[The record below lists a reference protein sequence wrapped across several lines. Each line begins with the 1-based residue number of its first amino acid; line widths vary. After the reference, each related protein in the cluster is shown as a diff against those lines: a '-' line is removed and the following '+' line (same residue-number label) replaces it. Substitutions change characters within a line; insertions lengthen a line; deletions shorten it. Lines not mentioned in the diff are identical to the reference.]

1 MYRKFYQ
8 VLSEWNRRKKRKPL
22 LVIGARQV
30 GKTYLIEQFC
40 KDTYEDYFT
49 INLERQQ
56 EYISA
61 FDGDLSPETIL
72 RNLEQLSGRRI
83 DAHCTIF
90 IDEIQQS
97 ERAITALKY
106 FCEAPVDYR
115 IIGAGSLLGVKL
127 SRFEASFPVGK
138 VQLCNMYPMDF
149 EEFLIAS
156 EEEPL
161 RDGILEAYRTNQ
173 TPVEGI
179 HEKALRLY
187 RDYLYIGG
195 MPEMVSGYR
204 ENDCKTSGVDDALY
218 DALQTAYLA
227 DMTRYTRSPAEG
239 VKITEVYQS
248 VPRQLARENPK
259 FKYKEIRPYANK
271 RDFSS
276 SVDWLIASGLVIAVD
291 KVDLPQPPLQG
302 YADSGSRKLYLSDT
316 GILCHI
322 AGLKL
327 RDMLPES
334 HNIYKGAVTENY
346 VVQQLNANGHRLY
359 YYKPSESME
368 IDLVLDTE
376 DGIIPVEIKSG
387 RHKRS
392 TSLRNYR
399 EKYRPPYAIRI
410 SELNFGEADGLRS
423 LPLYAVWCIGKCL
436 EAQTK
441 AYKKE
446 NE

>member
-8 VLSEWNRRKKRKPL
+8 TLLEWDHNKKRKPL

-40 KDTYEDYFT
+40 KDTYEDCFT
-49 INLERQQ
+49 INLERQK

-61 FDGDLSPETIL
+61 FEGDLSPETIL

-83 DAHCTIF
+83 DERCTIF

-97 ERAITALKY
+97 ERAITSLKY
-106 FCEAPVDYR
+106 FCEAPEDYR

-138 VQLCNMYPMDF
+138 VQLCYMHPMDF
-149 EEFLIAS
+149 EEFLIAC

-161 RDGILEAYRTNQ
+161 RDGILEACKTSRALVQ
-173 TPVEGI
+173 GV

-187 RDYLYIGG
+187 RDYIFIGG
-195 MPEMVSGYR
+195 MPEMVSAYK
-204 ENDCKTSGVDDALY
+204 ENDGRISAVDDTLY

-239 VKITEVYQS
+239 VKITDVYQS

-276 SVDWLIASGLVIAVD
+276 SVDWLIASGLVISVG
-291 KVDLPQPPLQG
+291 KVDLPKPPLQG
-302 YADSGSRKLYLSDT
+302 YADSGSCKLYLSDI
-316 GILCHI
+316 GILRHTT
-322 AGLKL
+322 GLKM
-327 RDMLPES
+327 RDMLPET

-346 VVQQLNANGHRLY
+346 VVQQLSASGYRLY
-359 YYKPSESME
+359 YYKPSASME

-376 DGIIPVEIKSG
+376 DGIIPIEIKSG

-392 TSLRNYR
+392 TSLKNYC

-410 SELNFGEADGLRS
+410 SELNFGEAGGLRS
-423 LPLYAVWCIGKCL
+423 LPLYAAWCIGEKRSV
-436 EAQTK
+436 ED
-441 AYKKE
+441 
-446 NE
+446 